1 VGATDEARM
10 TLTEHLLRRSQVYW
24 DVGSPVPIDL
34 FYEML
39 AAGLDVDALEK
50 QHKESELVG

>member
-1 VGATDEARM
+1 M
-10 TLTEHLLRRSQVYW
+10 TLSEHLLRRSQAYW

-39 AAGLDVDALEK
+39 GAGLDVDALEK